1 MGYCIKCGNALK
13 PGGNFCGHCGFAIEK
28 NEEITPEILQQ
39 PQQVTTSVATQPKT
53 ARKNN
58 KIWMAI
64 VLALAVFIVYQVV
77 TPKKLTEKEFTD
89 LSIEIIVLNQIA
101 QDKFRQAIKYSDVP
115 LSLDPEWTPEY
126 KKLVTPAEKLIKDFE
141 ANTKRL
147 KKVKAPEHLQFEQE
161 NLQRMLHAYKNMAVH
176 IRSYA
181 ESGDENDYEL
191 YEEYENRA
199 EDYLEDSIF
208 VAERYEDTIREKY
221 MKLRLNT
228 YE

>member
-1 MGYCIKCGNALK
+1 M
-13 PGGNFCGHCGFAIEK
+13 
-28 NEEITPEILQQ
+28 
-39 PQQVTTSVATQPKT
+39 
-53 ARKNN
+53 
-58 KIWMAI
+58 
-64 VLALAVFIVYQVV
+64 
-77 TPKKLTEKEFTD
+77 
-89 LSIEIIVLNQIA
+89 LNQIA

-126 KKLVTPAEKLIKDFE
+126 RKLVTPAENLIKDIE

-147 KKVKAPEHLQFEQE
+147 KKVKAPEHLNFEQE
-161 NLQRMLHAYKNMAVH
+161 NLQRVLHAYKNMAVH
-176 IRSYA
+176 MRSYV
-181 ESGDENDYEL
+181 ESGDENDFEL